1 MAIKAPFCPFMLYKS
16 CLFEWCFNTALKVCV
31 VAVLDLCP
39 CPHLMRSRLIYSLF
53 THQDGFII
61 SDKTWM
67 HTPEALA
74 KHYISYNAKVGETI
88 SLLLLSVKKEK
99 ERSFCLSVMLKKM
112 SILE

>member
-1 MAIKAPFCPFMLYKS
+1 MMSP
-16 CLFEWCFNTALKVCV
+16 
-31 VAVLDLCP
+31 
-39 CPHLMRSRLIYSLF
+39 LIYSLF

-74 KHYISYNAKVGETI
+74 KHYISYNAKVGEAT
-88 SLLLLSVKKEK
+88 SLLRLSVEKEK
-99 ERSFCLSVMLKKM
+99 EKSFCFSIQGR

>member
-1 MAIKAPFCPFMLYKS
+1 
-16 CLFEWCFNTALKVCV
+16 
-31 VAVLDLCP
+31 
-39 CPHLMRSRLIYSLF
+39 MRSSLIYSVF

-74 KHYISYNAKVGETI
+74 KHYISYNAKVGEAI
-88 SLLLLSVKKEK
+88 SLLLLSAEKEK
-99 ERSFCLSVMLKKM
+99 EKSFCFSTMSTRM